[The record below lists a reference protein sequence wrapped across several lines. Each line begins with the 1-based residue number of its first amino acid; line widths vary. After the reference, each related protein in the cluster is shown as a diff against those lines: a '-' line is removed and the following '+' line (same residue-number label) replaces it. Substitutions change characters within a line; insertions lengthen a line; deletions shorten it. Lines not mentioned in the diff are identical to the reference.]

1 MWHKGYGDLTPE
13 QEAALLRMGLI
24 KGPLTVKGLL
34 NQLRR
39 WTREHSIGVTAWGAF
54 LLTTAILRFFAT
66 QNTVDLASLYQR
78 SALLASW
85 TFLFPFYL
93 NWRHKGADVAGGISG
108 GLAGYAV
115 IAVLLALHDQSWW
128 IMCLVWGIH
137 YYSALRI
144 AEAIRLESDANQED
158 IPLELD
164 PPGTTP
170 PSKPKQPDC
179 LTRSTATFT
188 GASSAIADVPTP
200 AEHIFIRLAQ
210 QWHDGYATVKPEHA
224 PPRHLDE
231 LALAAALLAREH
243 GASFTNV
250 AWQQVEANIALTGSR
265 SVPWIDRLP
274 WRLATAA
281 RLELPFDS
289 AGIEELVCNL
299 DHHNSSLRVWT
310 MEVAWMVSPWLLT
323 ESAMPLLLQ
332 NVAGTLA
339 GVEMAW
345 GLAGALFDSE
355 ERFYVE
361 AESWQPEGFAEQYA
375 ERVVVFK
382 GMGLLATQAPFW
394 KTEATCRRLIAET
407 AASPDNFG
415 QCPR

>member
-1 MWHKGYGDLTPE
+1 MMRRKGYGDLTPE
-13 QEAALLRMGLI
+13 QEAALRRMGVI
-24 KGPLTVKGLL
+24 KGPPTVTGLL
-34 NQLRR
+34 NQLKLWIRDH
-39 WTREHSIGVTAWGAF
+39 TIGVTAWSTF
-54 LLTTAILRFFAT
+54 LLTTAILRFFAN
-66 QNTVDLASLYQR
+66 QNAVDLASLYQR

-85 TFLFPFYL
+85 TFLLPFYL
-93 NWRHKGADVAGGISG
+93 HWQCSRGRDVEGKMSFGI
-108 GLAGYAV
+108 AGYAV
-115 IAVLLALHDQSWW
+115 CAVQIVLIDQTWW
-128 IMCLVWGIH
+128 IMGLVWGIH

-144 AEAIRLESDANQED
+144 AEAIRLQSEANQED
-158 IPLELD
+158 MPLELV
-164 PPGTTP
+164 PP
-170 PSKPKQPDC
+170 
-179 LTRSTATFT
+179 
-188 GASSAIADVPTP
+188 GASSAFADVPTP

-210 QWHDGYATVKPEHA
+210 QWHDGYAAVQPEHA
-224 PPRHLDE
+224 PPRTLDE
-231 LALAAALLAREH
+231 LALAAVLLAREH

-281 RLELPFDS
+281 RLELPFES
-289 AGIEELVCNL
+289 VGIEELECNL
-299 DHHNSSLRVWT
+299 DHHNSSMRVWT

-332 NVAGTLA
+332 NVAGTLTGA
-339 GVEMAW
+339 EMAW

-394 KTEATCRRLIAET
+394 KMEATCRRLIAET